1 MKTKLAQTAP
11 AAPAI
16 PDELDL
22 LPLESESEFNLAE
35 YVAMVRRHWL
45 LVAAAALVCMSA
57 GAIHYAI
64 TPKAFMAAA
73 TIQIERRTLAPTLS
87 SQAPWLESYFDAEY
101 YPTEYKLLE
110 SRGLAERVVKRL
122 DLQNDPAFNP
132 HGAARTAAAATA
144 PADLAHGATADDD
157 LAALGGL
164 AERLRSGLG
173 IEPVRNT
180 QLVEISYRA
189 SSPTFAARAANGFAD
204 AFIDMGIEYRFTS
217 AGKTSSFL
225 NSQIEALKKE
235 IDDKEAKLQAFS
247 RRTDIVTM
255 EPSANVTLQ
264 RLQALNTSYIEA
276 KNSRIDKESSYKGLA
291 ASPAEAIADSL
302 QPGVLGNL
310 RADELK
316 LEQEYDSK
324 LKVYKPDWPA
334 MVTLKGE
341 IEKIKQHIAA
351 AVKESV
357 DTARK
362 SAYAAYET
370 ALRQE
375 QSLESEINK
384 LKSQAM
390 DQNSQAA
397 EFQNLGVEIKT
408 RRDLLDKLE
417 REHSENEVQARLQ
430 DTRDS
435 NVHIVDRALVPGGP
449 FYPSLRKDVSYGML
463 FGLLIGVG
471 SALLIEFLDRTI
483 KTPEEVERR
492 IGLPTL
498 AVIQDI
504 DEAGKAYGYS
514 GRYGGYGYGYGY
526 GAEPPPVARV
536 RQGRGDKV
544 PASAGGS
551 GGATA
556 GGAGG
561 AGGWLERKRSGAKAP
576 SQIELV
582 PHELPRT
589 QISEAYRSL
598 RTALLLSSA
607 RELKVVAVTSAAA
620 GEGKTATATNLAIVL
635 SQLGRPVLIVDC
647 DLRKPRLHQVFKISN
662 QTGLVS
668 HLAATADAEEIVH
681 ATNIP
686 NLWITPSGPVAPNP
700 SELLSSDRMYDWLR
714 AARSRFEYIIID
726 TPPALAVTDATIVG
740 VIADGVVLTL
750 RSGKV
755 TREDARHCRDRLR
768 QADVRILGAVLN
780 RYRSTHSGLGRRYR
794 AYESYVAVEKP
805 AAPQEGSA
813 A

>member
-1 MKTKLAQTAP
+1 LKTAP
-11 AAPAI
+11 SAPI

-22 LPLESESEFNLAE
+22 LPLEHESEFNLGE
-35 YVAMVRRHWL
+35 YVAMVRRHWK
-45 LVAAAALVCMSA
+45 LVAAAALVCMAA

-64 TPKAFMAAA
+64 TPKAFMATA

-122 DLQNDPAFNP
+122 DLLSDPAFNP
-132 HGAARTAAAATA
+132 RSAGRNGSAT
-144 PADLAHGATADDD
+144 TADDD
-157 LAALGGL
+157 LAVLGSL
-164 AERLRSGLG
+164 ADRLRSGLAV
-173 IEPVRNT
+173 EPVRNT
-180 QLVEISYRA
+180 QLVEITYRS
-189 SSPTFAARAANGFAD
+189 SSPAFAARAANGFAD
-204 AFIDMGIEYRFTS
+204 SFIDMGIEYRFTS

-225 NSQIEALKKE
+225 TSQIEALKKE

-255 EPSANVTLQ
+255 EPSSNVTLQ
-264 RLQALNTSYIEA
+264 RLQALNSSYIDA
-276 KNSRIDKESSYKGLA
+276 KNSRIDKESTYKGLLT
-291 ASPAEAIADSL
+291 SPPEAIADSL

-310 RADELK
+310 RSEELK
-316 LEQEYDSK
+316 LERDYEAQ
-324 LKVYKPDWPA
+324 LKVYKPEWPA

-341 IEKIKQHIAA
+341 IERTKQHIATVVREA
-351 AVKESV
+351 V

-362 SAYAAYET
+362 SANASYTT

-375 QSLESEINK
+375 QAIEGEIGK
-384 LKSQAM
+384 LKSAAM
-390 DQNSQAA
+390 DQNSKAA
-397 EFQNLGVEIKT
+397 EFQNLGVEIKSS
-408 RRDLLDKLE
+408 RELLDKLL

-435 NVHIVDRALVPGGP
+435 NVHVVDRAMVPGGP
-449 FYPSLRKDVSYGML
+449 FYPSLRKDASYGLL
-463 FGLLIGVG
+463 FGLLLGVG
-471 SALLIEFLDRTI
+471 TALLIEFLDRTI
-483 KTPEEVERR
+483 KTADEIERR

-504 DEAGKAYGYS
+504 DEAGRAYGSY
-514 GRYGGYGYGYGY
+514 GRYGYGYGYGY
-526 GAEPPPVARV
+526 GDGYGYGAESLAAARV
-536 RQGRGDKV
+536 RPSQGARL
-544 PASAGGS
+544 PAGQGSAAGS
-551 GGATA
+551 ERAEGSKGP
-556 GGAGG
+556 
-561 AGGWLERKRSGAKAP
+561 GWRKKSGANAP
-576 SQIELV
+576 TQIELV

-635 SQLGRPVLIVDC
+635 AQLGRPVLLVDA

-668 HLAATADAEEIVH
+668 HLTSAVDSDEIVH
-681 ATNIP
+681 ATTIP
-686 NLWITPSGPVAPNP
+686 NLWITPSGPIAPNP
-700 SELLSSDRMYDWLR
+700 SELLSSDRMFDWLR
-714 AARSRFEYIIID
+714 AARTRFEYIIVD

-755 TREDARHCRDRLR
+755 TREEARLCRDRLR

-780 RYRSTHSGLGRRYR
+780 RYRSTHAGLGKRYR
-794 AYESYVAVEKP
+794 AYESYVAEETA
-805 AAPQEGSA
+805 AAPREGSA